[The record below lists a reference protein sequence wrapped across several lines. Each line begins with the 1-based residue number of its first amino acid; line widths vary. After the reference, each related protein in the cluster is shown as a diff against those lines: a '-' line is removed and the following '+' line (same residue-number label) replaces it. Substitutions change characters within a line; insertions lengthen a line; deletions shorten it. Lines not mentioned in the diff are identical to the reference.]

1 MKITHKASITQK
13 MQCLYLGLVLST
25 NVNGYLLT
33 KKLRNKKLVKVRLF
47 SGAKVRCMYNHV
59 KPTIREFDPN
69 HIILHVGR
77 NELRIV
83 RQLVRY

>member
-1 MKITHKASITQK
+1 
-13 MQCLYLGLVLST
+13 MQCLYLGIVLST
-25 NVNGYLLT
+25 NVNCYLLT
-33 KKLRNKKLVKVRLF
+33 KKLRNEKLVKVRLF
-47 SGAKVRCMYNHV
+47 IGAKVRCMYNHV

-69 HIILHVGR
+69 HIILHVGT